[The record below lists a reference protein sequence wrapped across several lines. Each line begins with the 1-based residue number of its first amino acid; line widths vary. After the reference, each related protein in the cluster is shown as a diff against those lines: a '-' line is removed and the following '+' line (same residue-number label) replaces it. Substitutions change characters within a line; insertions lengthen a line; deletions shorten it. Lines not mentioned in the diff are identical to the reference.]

1 MPTKRIFNP
10 TEGYGALRSTWA
22 SSSDTSGCRI
32 AVQSWK
38 HRVSVGVS
46 TDGMIANFDVS
57 PVVARALAAELLAAA
72 DASDVAELDD
82 AVE

>member
-1 MPTKRIFNP
+1 MPTEPIFNA

-22 SSSDTSGCRI
+22 SSSDTASFRI
-32 AVQSWK
+32 SVQSWT

-46 TDGMIANFDVS
+46 TDGMVANFDVS
-57 PVVARALAAELLAAA
+57 PAVARALAAELLAAA
-72 DASDVAELDD
+72 DASDIPEFDD